1 LGELVAAFT
10 PFRPG
15 FGHLEGDF
23 ALGTGKGAMYR

>member
-1 LGELVAAFT
+1 LSELLAAFT

-23 ALGTGKGAMYR
+23 ALGTEKGAMHR